1 MTALRGHRSSRFSRA
16 TITGYACWGR
26 SDATGMRLLRCE
38 RPEVPVTD
46 REPGPARD
54 ALGRRIVT
62 ASELADLTPEERSQ
76 LHEDRALDPAA
87 LPEDVRRRLLGDDE
101 AILDRA
107 ERVARRREAAE
118 RLRRARAS

>member
-1 MTALRGHRSSRFSRA
+1 
-16 TITGYACWGR
+16 
-26 SDATGMRLLRCE
+26 MRVLRCE
-38 RPEVPVTD
+38 RPEVHVTD
-46 REPGPARD
+46 REPGLARD
-54 ALGRRIVT
+54 ALGRPIVT

-76 LHEDRALDPAA
+76 LHQDRAVDPAA
-87 LPEDVRRRLLGDDE
+87 LSEDVRGRLLGDDE